1 MKLKIVLQF
10 IVLFLCVSVY
20 SQMTELQ
27 KADGELTQEFMRMV
41 KADEFIRK
49 DSLAPLFKKHFK
61 EVLLQPESFS
71 YSFDSLSRV
80 VTIVE
85 SADKKLRI
93 YSWDER
99 GGGKWRNMTSF
110 AQYKTSKGITK
121 LVRLDTD
128 EVMHNVEY
136 TDVMIE
142 KIHTVPI
149 YNQLHYLTIG
159 WGTRG
164 KGRHHKTIQIYSIE
178 SDQLTNCNTC
188 FKRKSFLVV
197 KAPRG
202 QKIDIDYNSAAK
214 SITYRKFIL
223 RNNISFYTP
232 RGRIITWKLAGRVF
246 TK

>member
-1 MKLKIVLQF
+1 MKLKIVLQV

-20 SQMTELQ
+20 GQLTELQ
-27 KADGELTQEFMRMV
+27 KADGELTREFMRMV
-41 KADEFIRK
+41 KADELIRK
-49 DSLAPLFKKHFK
+49 DSLAPLFKKHLK
-61 EVLLQPESFS
+61 EVLLVPGSFDF
-71 YSFDSLSRV
+71 SFDSLSKLL
-80 VTIVE
+80 TIIE
-85 SADKKLRI
+85 SSDKKIRI

-99 GGGKWRNMTSF
+99 GVGKWRNMTSF
-110 AQYKTSKGITK
+110 AQYKTSKGFIHV
-121 LVRLDTD
+121 VRLDTD
-128 EVMHNVEY
+128 EAMRNVEY

-142 KIHTVPI
+142 KIHIVPI
-149 YNQLHYLTIG
+149 YDQPYYLTIG

-178 SDQLTNCNTC
+178 SDQLSNCNTC
-188 FKRKSFLVV
+188 FKRKSYLVV

-202 QKIDIDYNSAAK
+202 QKIDINYNSAAK

-246 TK
+246 TR